1 MWQVFIEPNDVL
13 LFRDGKPFAAGED
26 HRARSFFPPT
36 PFTMQGV
43 VRAKV
48 LFDSGVSLADYAHGA
63 SNAQDLIRKI
73 GTPGESYGQLRLRGP
88 FVAKRSNDGHITR
101 YFPLPADVAKIKVGD
116 KPVLV
121 KPLLEPA
128 FNCAFTDNRAVKD
141 LYPLWVRIHEP
152 LEEARGW
159 LAEQEFRK
167 YLKGQEFS
175 ITEESDLLLREPR
188 LGIALDYD
196 RRGTQEE
203 KIYQMEFLRLREGVG
218 IFLEVDGI
226 EPFEPPKGFL
236 QIGGEAR
243 PAYYEVLSDPLEP
256 LPLPN
261 PLPRRFKVVLL
272 TPAWFTGGWQPQGG
286 NWEQF
291 FTGNVRLVSAAVPR
305 AQSIGGAFVDDV
317 RRRGDF
323 QRTMRRFV
331 PAGSVFFFESDSSV
345 TMKGRPFTETPDDEG
360 DFGQI
365 GFGCAVVT
373 SWDEA

>member
-48 LFDSGVSLADYAHGA
+48 LFASGVILADYAHGA
-63 SNAQDLIRKI
+63 SGAQDLIRKI
-73 GTPGESYGQLRLRGP
+73 GIPGKSYGQLRLRGP
-88 FVAKRSNDGHITR
+88 FVAKRNDEGHITR
-101 YFPLPADVAKIKVGD
+101 YFPLPADVAKVGD
-116 KPVLV
+116 RPVLV
-121 KPLLEPA
+121 KPLLA
-128 FNCAFTDNRAVKD
+128 RVFTDNRPLED
-141 LYPLWVRIHEP
+141 LHLLWAPTHEP

-159 LAEQEFRK
+159 VAEQEFRK
-167 YLKGQEFS
+167 YLQGQQFS
-175 ITEESDLLLREPR
+175 ITEENELLLREPH
-188 LGIALDYD
+188 LGIALDHE
-196 RRGTQEE
+196 RRSTQEE

-218 IFLEVDGI
+218 FLLEVEGI
-226 EPFEPPKGFL
+226 EPFEPRKGFL

-243 PAYYEVLSDPLEP
+243 PAYYEVLSHPLDL

-286 NWEQF
+286 NWGQF
-291 FTGNVRLVSAAVPR
+291 FNGNVRLVSAAVPR
-305 AQSIGGAFVDDV
+305 AQSIGGAYVDDV

-323 QRTMRRFV
+323 QKTMRRFV
-331 PAGSVFFFESDSSV
+331 PAGSVFFFESEGSV

-365 GFGCAVVT
+365 GFGCTVIT
-373 SWDEA
+373 GWNEA

>member
-36 PFTMQGV
+36 PFTMQGA

-63 SNAQDLIRKI
+63 SNAQDLIGKI
-73 GTPGESYGQLRLRGP
+73 GTPGRSYGQLRLRGP
-88 FVAKRSNDGHITR
+88 FVAKRSNDGRITR
-101 YFPLPADVAKIKVGD
+101 YFPLPADVVKVGD
-116 KPVLV
+116 KPILV
-121 KPLLEPA
+121 KPLLDP
-128 FNCAFTDNRAVKD
+128 AFTDNRPTKD
-141 LYPLWVRIHEP
+141 LRPLWARIHEP

-159 LAEQEFRK
+159 LAEQEFQK

-196 RRGTQEE
+196 RRSTQEE
-203 KIYQMEFLRLREGVG
+203 RIYQMEFLRLREGVG
-218 IFLEVDGI
+218 LLLEVYGI

-243 PAYYEVLSDPLEP
+243 PAYYEVLSKPLDP

-291 FTGNVRLVSAAVPR
+291 FTGNVRVVSAAVPR

-317 RRRGDF
+317 RRRSNF

-345 TMKGRPFTETPDDEG
+345 TMKDRPFTETPDHEG
-360 DFGQI
+360 DFRQI
-365 GFGCAVVT
+365 GFGCAVAA
-373 SWDEA
+373 SWHEA